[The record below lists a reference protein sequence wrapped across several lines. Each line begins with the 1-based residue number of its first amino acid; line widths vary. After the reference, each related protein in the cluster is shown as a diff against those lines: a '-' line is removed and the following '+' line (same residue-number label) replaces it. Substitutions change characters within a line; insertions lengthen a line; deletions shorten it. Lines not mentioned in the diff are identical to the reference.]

1 MSTTIPSIQPPAAA
15 QEQEPILLGAESVA
29 LHANEA
35 ANACSEETGE
45 SADKGTQASPV
56 ERRSTF
62 PGMEAHR
69 RLFAKIERIVRR
81 YSVDPL
87 AKNTTG
93 EYVTNLE
100 TVRQMLESEIDE
112 LNNADALIPLLRIL
126 KEEEWNLHEGDKRI
140 GAYRLVSPTIK
151 QLNDYY
157 LGPNQTDD
165 YIEELHQ
172 KIEEIL
178 GQSNAKVLKSHF
190 KGGIF
195 IIDVARIDG
204 TGSGDDHQKAK
215 IDVLEEK
222 LGEIQQVAKEV
233 LLSHMKKRRMLL
245 EKKHS
250 AKSTERV
257 KLSQEME
264 DLNGS
269 APKDAGE
276 RIRTLSKE
284 IRKLD
289 ENIEELERVA
299 RMISSGEMG
308 IDIAIGMD
316 KLKDGP
322 INNYLAIRNAEC
334 AANIATLQKLDPD
347 VLNGNGKK
355 PGVPFV
361 YMREYDHKELLK
373 HLIKAQYN
381 LSSVLNEEMND
392 ILEAW
397 KPFFTM
403 DNSGYVRMN
412 PEMINIYRHL
422 EKHRKSDTYL
432 AMTPEEKEAFEE
444 KMTFFDRYY
453 KTINIVDF
461 LKNFQSSSIDQY
473 LSEIY
478 RIVALVSE
486 AERLL
491 EDPKANEEKIRKLL
505 QHTSHALEI
514 SLKNDS
520 PLEERVKTNR
530 AAIKAM
536 MEPGLKVKIFGD
548 NIGFGAINQS
558 AFEQCAIEL
567 INMLNISRAEWNE
580 ITGDN
585 GKIDKAKLDEVLS
598 RKLEQIHESPAF
610 VEKMLSFDDRGT
622 KYLRGIEEKLYRLLG
637 GAPVIDADGG
647 DETRAVFTEQNV
659 PGLKGKLHDPKHQLL
674 QFSVEQNIRIAAQI
688 DESTIEPITT
698 ERITGDVRRQILRL
712 IWTMEEADAAHTEI
726 KAYNARG
733 EHRIIIIPSAP
744 QSAHA

>member
-1 MSTTIPSIQPPAAA
+1 MSTTVPSIHPPAPD
-15 QEQEPILLGAESVA
+15 QELEPILLGPEAVA
-29 LHANEA
+29 LHGNGA

-45 SADKGTQASPV
+45 TADKNPQASPL

-81 YSVDPL
+81 YSIDPL
-87 AKNTTG
+87 AKNAQG
-93 EYVTNLE
+93 EYITNLD
-100 TVRQMLESEIDE
+100 TVQQMLEGEIDE
-112 LNNADALIPLLRIL
+112 LSNADALIPLLRIL
-126 KEEEWNLHEGDKRI
+126 KGEEWNLHEGDKRI

-165 YIEELHQ
+165 YIEELHL

-178 GQSNAKVLKSHF
+178 GQNNAKVLKSHF

-195 IIDVARIDG
+195 IIDVDRIDG
-204 TGSGDDHQKAK
+204 TGNDDHKKAK
-215 IDVLEEK
+215 VDVLEEK
-222 LGEIQQVAKEV
+222 LGEIQQVARDV
-233 LLSHMKKRRMLL
+233 LLTHMKKRRMLL

-257 KLSQEME
+257 KVSQDME
-264 DLNGS
+264 ELNGS
-269 APKDAGE
+269 APKDSEE

-289 ENIEELERVA
+289 ENIEELERVT
-299 RMISSGEMG
+299 RMILSGEMG

-381 LSSVLNEEMND
+381 LSSVLNEEMSD
-392 ILEAW
+392 ILDEW

-412 PEMINIYRHL
+412 PEMINIYRHM
-422 EKHRKSDTYL
+422 EKHRKSDGYL
-432 AMTPEEKEAFEE
+432 AMTPKEKEDFE
-444 KMTFFDRYY
+444 KKIAFFDRYY
-453 KTINIVDF
+453 KTVNIVDF
-461 LKNFQSSSIDQY
+461 LKNFQSSGIDQY

-491 EDPKANEEKIRKLL
+491 EDPKANEGKIRKLL
-505 QHTSHALEI
+505 QHTSQALEV

-567 INMLNISRAEWNE
+567 ISMLNISRAEWNE
-580 ITGDN
+580 ITGED
-585 GKIDKAKLDEVLS
+585 GKINKAKLDEVLS
-598 RKLEQIHESPAF
+598 RKLDQIHESPAF
-610 VEKMLSFDDRGT
+610 VQKMLSFDDQGT

-637 GAPVIDADGG
+637 GSPVIDADGG

-659 PGLKGKLHDPKHQLL
+659 PGLKEKLHDPKHQLL
-674 QFSVEQNIRIAAQI
+674 QFSVDQNIRIAAQI

-698 ERITGDVRRQILRL
+698 ERITEDVRRQILRL

-733 EHRIIIIPSAP
+733 EHRIIIIPSGP